1 MQALLQPGD
10 AQDQQAI
17 LDGIA
22 RRRADAD
29 EAALTLRNWQ
39 ALQQVQQIERRVG
52 QAMQVRAHGI
62 GIGIGAP
69 VAGDQIR
76 ENPGARAQPLP

>member
-22 RRRADAD
+22 RRRD
-29 EAALTLRNWQ
+29 EATLTLRNWQ

>member
-52 QAMQVRAHGI
+52 QAMQVRAHD
-62 GIGIGAP
+62 IGIGAP

-76 ENPGARAQPLP
+76 ENLGARAQPLP

>member
-22 RRRADAD
+22 RRRD
-29 EAALTLRNWQ
+29 EATLTLRNWQ

-76 ENPGARAQPLP
+76 DNPGARAQPLP